1 MAGLRAAAAAFM
13 RRHAADF
20 QPFIVDGD
28 AAASESDPFEAY
40 CRSVESVTT
49 AVWGGQLEL
58 RALAAALG
66 RSITV
71 YSAGLPTVRMGEEGP
86 APALRV
92 AYLRHAYGLGEHYN
106 SLGKAA
112 PEDE

>member
-1 MAGLRAAAAAFM
+1 
-13 RRHAADF
+13 
-20 QPFIVDGD
+20 VDGD
-28 AAASESDPFEAY
+28 AAAGESDSFESY
-40 CRSVESVTT
+40 CRSVETVAT

-58 RALAAALG
+58 RALAASLG

-71 YSAGLPTVRMGEEGP
+71 YSAGLPTVCMGAEGT

-112 PEDE
+112 AEE